1 MGKYAVFLFFF
12 VYGCYVHKKPKPI
25 PEEPVTWGI
34 SFLEV
39 ELNSYKYGNGQV
51 WVKTHP
57 SEPYY
62 YPNSDSVLIEFLYFP
77 HEKKLNYS
85 RNVGGHVDSVFLGPL
100 KFKAKDEFILSTEL
114 IAPGYRLTIHSPPNT
129 KSYDRHYVHVLF
141 GNFLGTPVREDFL
154 HDNGTNYQS
163 KLKDNRGEDSV
174 CLSWYPDGRLQ
185 ARKDQNRMDYYFQD
199 GSYLS
204 ISDTSLKGKYY
215 LTSAQYYYANGRME
229 RQEFYYNNTPVH
241 NWTYYSEN
249 GKLLKTLKKNNLAFV
264 DTEVFIETSG
274 EIPEIDPTLY
284 YVEVG
289 EKIIGDKLYQSLPKF
304 LDSSWN
310 YAIPGSYQL
319 LVKISYAE
327 NNEIVEGL
335 HYPSDDQEYRNWIDE
350 QIYTVISGAHIR
362 IDRHLERQMVEATFK
377 ISFKIAPKPKR
388 TQPQN

>member
-1 MGKYAVFLFFF
+1 M
-12 VYGCYVHKKPKPI
+12 
-25 PEEPVTWGI
+25 
-34 SFLEV
+34 
-39 ELNSYKYGNGQV
+39 
-51 WVKTHP
+51 
-57 SEPYY
+57 
-62 YPNSDSVLIEFLYFP
+62 
-77 HEKKLNYS
+77 
-85 RNVGGHVDSVFLGPL
+85 
-100 KFKAKDEFILSTEL
+100 
-114 IAPGYRLTIHSPPNT
+114 
-129 KSYDRHYVHVLF
+129 
-141 GNFLGTPVREDFL
+141 
-154 HDNGTNYQS
+154 
-163 KLKDNRGEDSV
+163 
-174 CLSWYPDGRLQ
+174 
-185 ARKDQNRMDYYFQD
+185 
-199 GSYLS
+199 
-204 ISDTSLKGKYY
+204 
-215 LTSAQYYYANGRME
+215 
-229 RQEFYYNNTPVH
+229 
-241 NWTYYSEN
+241 
-249 GKLLKTLKKNNLAFV
+249 LKTLKKNNLAFV